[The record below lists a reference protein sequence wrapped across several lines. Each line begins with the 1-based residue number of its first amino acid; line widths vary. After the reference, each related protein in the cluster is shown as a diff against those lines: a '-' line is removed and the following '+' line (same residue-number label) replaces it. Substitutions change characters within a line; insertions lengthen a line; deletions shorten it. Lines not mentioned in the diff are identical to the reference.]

1 MRILNILEFIF
12 RLLLLGTP
20 LIALI
25 IFLAVLCELEEWIRN
40 GRKTI
45 PTRKASPKRMA

>member
-1 MRILNILEFIF
+1 MRILDILDFIF
-12 RLLLLGTP
+12 RLLLGTP

-25 IFLAVLCELEEWIRN
+25 IFLAVLCELEERIRN